1 MNVKILFEDILN
13 DRRLGIVIDR
23 WNEMYEFEFRPLS
36 HGKFLRIDLQC
47 PEDSDVVTLSDIV
60 KFYIDQ
66 IENKMSYEPDHDWAS
81 FKHDLKILEGAI
93 IYEGEGITLVAKKC
107 KSCGNHLRYGEYVDG
122 YNYCEDCEGV
132 LE

>member
-47 PEDSDVVTLSDIV
+47 PDEKDEMTLEDIV
-60 KFYIDQ
+60 KFYMGQ
-66 IENKMSYEPDHDWAS
+66 IENKISYESDNDWTL
-81 FKHDLKILEGAI
+81 FKHDYK
-93 IYEGEGITLVAKKC
+93 
-107 KSCGNHLRYGEYVDG
+107 
-122 YNYCEDCEGV
+122 V
-132 LE
+132 LESVLFEEEEVLE

>member
-47 PEDSDVVTLSDIV
+47 PD
-60 KFYIDQ
+60 
-66 IENKMSYEPDHDWAS
+66 
-81 FKHDLKILEGAI
+81 
-93 IYEGEGITLVAKKC
+93 
-107 KSCGNHLRYGEYVDG
+107 
-122 YNYCEDCEGV
+122 
-132 LE
+132 